1 MRLKPNIRRRLARTR
16 GFVFDMDGTLV
27 LGDKN
32 NKGLRALPGAA
43 QTLSEL
49 QRRRVPYVILT
60 NGTVRTPREY
70 AVMLRAA
77 GLPVRADV
85 VMTPASVAGEALA
98 RAGYRRVLVL
108 GGRGVSRP
116 LLDAGLE
123 VVLPR
128 APGPGKIDAIFA
140 GWYREFSM
148 GDLEV
153 ACQAVWQ
160 GAHLYTASMSLFF
173 ATAHGKAIGTSRAI
187 CAMITS
193 LTGAR
198 ARVLG
203 KPSLAALTS
212 ASRRMRVPTTELAV
226 IGDDPMLE
234 VPMAHR
240 GRSLA
245 IAVNSG
251 LGRADAFAH
260 LPRDRHPHITV
271 HSVRE
276 FLHTYVNAVKSEQP

>member
-1 MRLKPNIRRRLARTR
+1 MRLKADIRRRLAGTR

-43 QTLSEL
+43 RTLNEL
-49 QRRRVPYVILT
+49 KRLRVPYVILT

-70 AVMLRAA
+70 AVLLRQA
-77 GLPVRADV
+77 GLAVRADRV
-85 VMTPASVAGEALA
+85 LTPASIAGEALF

-116 LLDAGLE
+116 LIDAGLE
-123 VVLPR
+123 VVQPR
-128 APGPGKIDAIFA
+128 EPQPGKIDAIFA

-148 GDLEV
+148 SDLEV
-153 ACQAVWQ
+153 ACHAVWQ

-203 KPSLAALTS
+203 KPSLAALLS
-212 ASRRMRVPTTELAV
+212 ASRHMRVPTKDLAV

-276 FLHTYVNAVKSEQP
+276 FLEVYMDAVRSEQ